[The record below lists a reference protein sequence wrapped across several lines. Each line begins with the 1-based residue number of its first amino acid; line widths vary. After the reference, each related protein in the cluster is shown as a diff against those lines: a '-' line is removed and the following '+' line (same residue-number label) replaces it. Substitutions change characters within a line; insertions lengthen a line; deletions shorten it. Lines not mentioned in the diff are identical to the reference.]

1 MPVSY
6 THLDVYK
13 RQVFSRFLSTN
24 EAQTKRL
31 RERGKKHIIGGRK
44 SACRIKISAAGRG
57 GKRRKR
63 MVPQDPVMLLSFLNL
78 KLRDFYGSLDALC
91 EDLDLNREEILEK
104 MKQIDYAYDEENNRF
119 V

>member
-1 MPVSY
+1 
-6 THLDVYK
+6 
-13 RQVFSRFLSTN
+13 
-24 EAQTKRL
+24 
-31 RERGKKHIIGGRK
+31 
-44 SACRIKISAAGRG
+44 
-57 GKRRKR
+57 

-104 MKQIDYAYDEENNRF
+104 MKRIDYTYDEENNRF